1 MHDIGNCDF
10 LSRLASNSLL
20 ACARHLTADR
30 KKRIKGSE
38 RMNELKARRRSVLA
52 GLLLAGAMA
61 TMPAMAQDKPL
72 IKLGFIG
79 PISGGNA
86 AQGLGAQNGFLLAIE
101 QANAGDYPYKVEP
114 VVLDDA
120 SDPQTGVAA
129 ALKLVNDP
137 EVVAATGHWNSPV
150 ALATM
155 PVFNRF
161 QMPMI
166 VWGAISPKITEQ
178 NLPEITRVTP
188 TLVTENKP
196 LAEWAATGLGA
207 KKIAIV
213 ADTSDYGVANT
224 EAFRGFFTEAGGEI
238 VSEDLFPVGTIDF
251 RTALTKLR
259 DGGAEAL
266 YFGGVIAE
274 AGILRKQMAE
284 VGLDIP
290 MIGISGFYDPEF
302 IALAGDAAEGAMV
315 SYPAAQS
322 NPKQDQL
329 IADYAARGFAEESS
343 PYTKYAYDATNILL
357 ESIAATGIEDKAA
370 LAAAIRGTSH
380 DGALGVTTFDAN
392 GQTQIPV
399 EIEIKEV
406 KDGAWVTRTE

>member
-1 MHDIGNCDF
+1 MKVY
-10 LSRLASNSLL
+10 
-20 ACARHLTADR
+20 TT
-30 KKRIKGSE
+30 
-38 RMNELKARRRSVLA
+38 RRRSVLFGMMMSA
-52 GLLLAGAMA
+52 ALAA
-61 TMPAMAQDKPL
+61 MPAFAQDKPL

-86 AQGLGAQNGFLLAIE
+86 QQGLGARNGFLLAVE
-101 QANAGDYPYKVEP
+101 QANAGDYPFTVEP

-137 EVVAATGHWNSPV
+137 QVVAATGHWNSPV

-196 LAEWAATGLGA
+196 LAEWAAGTLGA
-207 KKIAIV
+207 KKIAII

-259 DGGAEAL
+259 DAGADAV

-274 AGILRKQMAE
+274 AGILRKQMVE
-284 VGLDIP
+284 VGLNVP

-302 IALAGDAAEGAMV
+302 IALAGPAAEGTMV
-315 SYPAAQS
+315 SYPAAQA
-322 NPKQDQL
+322 NPKLEQL
-329 IADYAARGFAEESS
+329 NADYAARGFAEESS
-343 PYTKYAYDATNILL
+343 PYTKYAYDAANILL
-357 ESIAATGIEDKAA
+357 AAIAETGIEDKAA
-370 LAAAIRGTSH
+370 LAQAIRATNH

-399 EIEIKEV
+399 AIEIKEV

>member
-1 MHDIGNCDF
+1 MN
-10 LSRLASNSLL
+10 LL
-20 ACARHLTADR
+20 N
-30 KKRIKGSE
+30 
-38 RMNELKARRRSVLA
+38 MQRRSVLA
-52 GLLLAGAMA
+52 GLMLAGALA
-61 TMPAMAQDKPL
+61 GLPALAQDKPL

-86 AQGLGAQNGFLLAIE
+86 AQGLGAKNGFLLAIE
-101 QANAGDYPYKVEP
+101 HANAGDYPYTVEP

-137 EVVAATGHWNSPV
+137 EVVAAIGHWNSPV

-196 LAEWAATGLGA
+196 LAEWAVSGLGA
-207 KKIAIV
+207 KKIAII

-274 AGILRKQMAE
+274 AGILRKQMVE

-302 IALAGDAAEGAMV
+302 IALAGDAAEGTMV

-329 IADYAARGFAEESS
+329 MADYAARGFAEESS
-343 PYTKYAYDATNILL
+343 PYTKYAFDATNILL
-357 ESIAATGIEDKAA
+357 ESIKVTGIEDKAA
-370 LAAAIRGTSH
+370 LAAAIRGISH
-380 DGALGVTTFDAN
+380 NGALGVTTFDAN

-399 EIEIKEV
+399 AIEIKVV